1 MKTPDFWYRPPG
13 LASTALAPFGWGW
26 AAAAGLLRVVAR
38 PQAMV
43 VPVICVGNLV
53 AGGAGKTPVAL
64 DLLQRLRARDIAAHA
79 LTRGHGGRLKGPLL
93 VDLARHTPAE
103 VGDEPLLLAAAA
115 PTWVAR
121 DRASGAR
128 EAAAEG
134 AKLLVLDDGF
144 QHHRLAKDLSLVVV
158 DGAVGFGN
166 GQVMPA
172 GPLRERVSTGLARA
186 DVLVMLGEDREK
198 IGDFARQQGMPVL
211 RARIVGTMP
220 ADLQKGAR
228 VIAFAGLGRPEKFF
242 RTCREMGLDLVAT
255 HAFPDHH
262 PYGER
267 EMARLLASATA
278 QRARAVTT
286 EKDLVR
292 VPPAARA
299 RVTAIPARVHWT
311 DEAMLERLLADTVD
325 HA

>member
-13 LASTALAPFGWGW
+13 LASLALAPLSWGW
-26 AAAAGLLRVVAR
+26 SAVAGLQRAMAR
-38 PQAMV
+38 PQALAA
-43 VPVICVGNLV
+43 PVICVGNLV

-64 DLLQRLRARDIAAHA
+64 DLLRRLRVRDIAAHA
-79 LTRGHGGRLKGPLL
+79 LTRGHGGRLTGPVL
-93 VDLARHTPAE
+93 VDPARHTPAE
-103 VGDEPLLLAAAA
+103 VGDEPLLLAAVG

-128 EAAAEG
+128 TAAAEG

-144 QHHRLAKDLSLVVV
+144 QHHRLAKDLSLLVV

-166 GQVMPA
+166 GRVIPA
-172 GPLRERVSTGLARA
+172 GPLREKIATGLSHA
-186 DVLVMLGEDREK
+186 DVLVMLGEDRQK
-198 IGDFARQQGMPVL
+198 VGDLARQQGMPVL
-211 RARIVGTMP
+211 RARIVGSMP
-220 ADLQKGAR
+220 EELQSGAR

-242 RTCREMGLDLVAT
+242 RTCREMGLELVAT

-292 VPPAARA
+292 VPETARG
-299 RVTAIPARVHWT
+299 RVTAIPAKVHWT
-311 DEAMLERLLADTVD
+311 DEAMLERLLADIVD